1 MYFPWHVALR
11 ILFVLSFLFSKKTY
25 RVKLDRRQSILLSSL
40 WLIHQATMISF
51 FSGFLWRMQGYW
63 IIFELVFTIPFMY
76 LTLRIMDAA
85 YHDQNAKQEDHS
97 S

>member
-1 MYFPWHVALR
+1 
-11 ILFVLSFLFSKKTY
+11 
-25 RVKLDRRQSILLSSL
+25 
-40 WLIHQATMISF
+40 
-51 FSGFLWRMQGYW
+51 MQGYW